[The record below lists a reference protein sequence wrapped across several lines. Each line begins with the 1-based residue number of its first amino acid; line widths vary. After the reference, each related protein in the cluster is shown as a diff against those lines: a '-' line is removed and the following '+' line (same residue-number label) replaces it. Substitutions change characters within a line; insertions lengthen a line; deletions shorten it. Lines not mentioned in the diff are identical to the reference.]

1 MMCFCAIMIMILV
14 YTISLLRLLLGPLS
28 ETLCWLQIFFNQI
41 CSATGMLVLNAYYL
55 ARVSDTYLKYFTEQF
70 NESFLV
76 FLWRGF

>member
-1 MMCFCAIMIMILV
+1 
-14 YTISLLRLLLGPLS
+14 
-28 ETLCWLQIFFNQI
+28 
-41 CSATGMLVLNAYYL
+41 MLVLNAYYL